1 MSMRDR
7 IKGAFAGHHGR
18 EEGAKARAEP
28 GGHGGTAAP
37 PSGRA
42 PGRTGERET
51 RARLEE
57 VRRKADDDV
66 DPHEWPDQG
75 DGTGTPV

>member
-1 MSMRDR
+1 MRDR

-18 EEGAKARAEP
+18 GEGAKARAEP
-28 GGHGGTAAP
+28 GGPAAP
-37 PSGRA
+37 PSGRTA
-42 PGRTGERET
+42 ERET
-51 RARLEE
+51 RERLEE

-75 DGTGTPV
+75 DGTATPV